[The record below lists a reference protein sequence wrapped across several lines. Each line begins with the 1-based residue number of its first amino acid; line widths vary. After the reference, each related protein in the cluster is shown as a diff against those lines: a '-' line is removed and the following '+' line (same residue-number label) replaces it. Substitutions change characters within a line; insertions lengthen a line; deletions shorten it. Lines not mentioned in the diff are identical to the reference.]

1 MEKGNY
7 GKFLLMLLV
16 SFIVMY
22 AIMYANVASEEHIY
36 FSLNRFYMT
45 ILMVVPMG
53 FIMLLF
59 MQRMY
64 KNRKKNN
71 VLIIAGVLLFTAAF
85 VMLRTQT
92 YINDVR
98 YMEAMIPHHSSA
110 ILSSQHADLKDPE
123 VQELSKKI
131 IESQQKEIEQ
141 MKTMIQRLKNSTKE

>member
-71 VLIIAGVLLFTAAF
+71 VLIITGVLLFTAAF

-141 MKTMIQRLKNSTKE
+141 MKAMIQRLKNSTEE

>member
-7 GKFLLMLLV
+7 GKFLLMLLI

-22 AIMYANVASEEHIY
+22 AVMYANVASEEHIY

-71 VLIIAGVLLFTAAF
+71 VLIITGVLLFTAAF

-123 VQELSKKI
+123 VKELSKKI

-141 MKTMIQRLKNSTKE
+141 MKEMIQRLKNSNEE

>member
-45 ILMVVPMG
+45 ILMVIPMG

-71 VLIIAGVLLFTAAF
+71 VIIITGVLLFTAAF

-141 MKTMIQRLKNSTKE
+141 MKAMIQRLKNSTEE

>member
-22 AIMYANVASEEHIY
+22 AIMYTNVASEEHIY

-71 VLIIAGVLLFTAAF
+71 VLIITGVLLFTATF

-141 MKTMIQRLKNSTKE
+141 MKEMIQRLKNSNEE

>member
-7 GKFLLMLLV
+7 GKFLLMLLI

-22 AIMYANVASEEHIY
+22 AVMYANVASEEHIY

-59 MQRMY
+59 MQKMY

-71 VLIIAGVLLFTAAF
+71 ALIITGVLLFTAAF

-110 ILSSQHADLKDPE
+110 ILSSQHANLKDPE
-123 VQELSKKI
+123 VKELSKKI

-141 MKTMIQRLKNSTKE
+141 MKEMIQRLKNSNEE

>member
-7 GKFLLMLLV
+7 GKFLLMLLI

-22 AIMYANVASEEHIY
+22 AVMYANVASEEHIY

-59 MQRMY
+59 MQKMY

-71 VLIIAGVLLFTAAF
+71 ALIITGVLLFTAAF

-123 VQELSKKI
+123 VKELSKKI

-141 MKTMIQRLKNSTKE
+141 MKEMIQRLKNSNEE

>member
-22 AIMYANVASEEHIY
+22 AVMYANVASEEHIY

-71 VLIIAGVLLFTAAF
+71 VLIITGVLLFTAAF

-141 MKTMIQRLKNSTKE
+141 MKAMIQRLKNSTEE

>member
-71 VLIIAGVLLFTAAF
+71 VIIITGVLLFTAAF

>member
-71 VLIIAGVLLFTAAF
+71 VIIITGVLLFTAAF

-110 ILSSQHADLKDPE
+110 ILSSQHAGLKDPE

-141 MKTMIQRLKNSTKE
+141 MKAMIQRLKNSTEE

>member
-71 VLIIAGVLLFTAAF
+71 VLIITGVLLFTAAF

-92 YINDVR
+92 YVNDVR

-141 MKTMIQRLKNSTKE
+141 MKAMIQRLKNSTEE